1 MILAYKNNPTPA
13 LGYHWNSVSL
23 AWEANTGGT
32 ATGADVNVTN
42 FPAVISGATVPVT
55 GTFWQATQPVS
66 GTFWQSLQP
75 VSTKTALTPAA
86 PVAVSVGIV
95 SAQAVAANANRKGLL
110 LVNTSANYISI
121 GIGAAAVLY
130 SGITLNPLGSS
141 FWMDEYSLST
151 LVINAIA
158 SGAASNLGVQEFI

>member
-1 MILAYKNNPTPA
+1 MLDVDTDGNIFNKNKVYNTA
-13 LGYHWNSVSL
+13 TLS
-23 AWEANTGGT
+23 WEAATGGSG
-32 ATGADVNVTN
+32 TGAEVEVTN
-42 FPAVISGATVPVT
+42 FPAVISGASVPVT

-66 GTFWQSLQP
+66 
-75 VSTKTALTPAA
+75 TKTALTPDA

-130 SGITLNPLGSS
+130 SGITLNPLGGC

-151 LVINAIA
+151 SVINAIA
-158 SGAASNLGVQEFI
+158 SGAASNLGVQEFA